1 MGLYELSYTVAV
13 EDEDV
18 APGTLHASVV
28 LVDPAGNTGTAYSTL
43 APNSLEIYTALPE
56 ATLAGI
62 LEICEGE
69 ETELSVYLS
78 GRPPLSFTLEE
89 GTTATRFTDISSTTF
104 HITVMP
110 VQTTV
115 YRISSVTDVNGVEN
129 TGSGELEVTVH
140 LKTDVEIINLAA
152 GYSVEA
158 DPVQLEASVPGG
170 IFSGPG
176 VISSTGYFYPDLAG
190 TADSPH
196 TITYTYENANGCIST
211 DNKIVF
217 VSGDEAVI
225 LIPDQLV
232 CSNDD
237 PFTVNVMNI
246 YGETGTF
253 RLLNSGDQPVP
264 GLTDHGDRTA
274 TVDPALLSAD
284 SYTIE
289 YRYEDGNTIYL
300 TAEFAVEIVE
310 QPQILHLDES
320 PYCQNA
326 TPVDLRSDLA
336 NVLFEGPGVSGNM
349 NDGFTFHPWD
359 ADPGSIEITCTSI
372 SENGCRASTS
382 QTVQVLF
389 VPEVKFGLSTACI
402 PEGGEIVSFDNQT
415 TGISSVESWTWDF
428 DDPASGESNQS
439 NLVDPTH
446 FYQEPGPRSV
456 SLTATT
462 FEGCVSTFV
471 LDSVIDSKP
480 LADFTWVSNCFTGGS
495 DVKFIN
501 RTAYG
506 FASVDTILWTFK
518 TGDGAVLDVI
528 GSVSPADT
536 VAYPFTEAGSYQ
548 VDLYT
553 VNHAG
558 CAGQASREVLLRP
571 TIQLSGENYAESFDA
586 SEGMWVIRSEDQ
598 LASWTWDVP
607 DFDGCDQT
615 ADDRA
620 WFTRLSPG
628 EEGHIERSWI
638 QSPCFDLTGIQR
650 PLIRLDILRSFVP
663 NVDGAVLQY
672 QDVVEEGWKTLGAST
687 PGIAWYNAT
696 SILNQPGGSSI
707 GWGAVEFR
715 PDTAWVT
722 AVHDLD
728 QVAGSPGVSFRIAV
742 ATNGQLAMGNQGFA
756 FDNLIIA
763 ERSKLSVLEHFTDYS
778 DDSSRL
784 ANEIIDAIGNKYRQ
798 DIIDL
803 QYHLSNDGVDPMFLN
818 NPYPSSTRSFNYGVP
833 GVPYTILN
841 GGAYPHHR
849 YDYPALKTGP
859 LEDHVR
865 MLSLEIPEFEI
876 DLTVDWSESGLE
888 AHTTVTCTAGRFDAN
903 IQLYLVVFETSV
915 TAYTEHNGDIPFSNV
930 VLDMLPSP
938 AGKLLGDNWVQ
949 GKSDVRTETW
959 TYASYVEDIDDLA
972 VAAFIQ
978 DRSSS
983 RILQAAVD
991 YKDKTVG
998 VLRRST
1004 DKTELTVYPNPAAHV
1019 LHVNLGTGSEDTG
1032 RLELMDISGK
1042 VMMLEDVPA
1051 GTRIF
1056 RLNMASLT
1064 SGLYFLRWVDAGQVR
1079 GVSKVVKTR

>member
-1 MGLYELSYTVAV
+1 MVDGISAGPVDTYTFDNVSFDHTIHATFVKKVIEVLNVTIPNKSMKIGDRITATTTVEDDAGISYTLVSGSVGGYPLEDFQRLSATTYQAYFTIYQGGNSYHASQDIPVSNVVISNGRFQSAPYNLPIVQSGDPIDAEAPRVLKMEVPSIEVGVGGTVKVTITADGTGYSAGTATMVNGVSLGSSRVTFTERSMGLYELSYTVAV

-140 LKTDVEIINLAA
+140 ERTGVEIIDLAA

-326 TPVDLRSDLA
+326 TPVDLQSDLA

-402 PEGGEIVSFDNQT
+402 PEGGEIVS
-415 TGISSVESWTWDF
+415 
-428 DDPASGESNQS
+428 
-439 NLVDPTH
+439 
-446 FYQEPGPRSV
+446 
-456 SLTATT
+456 
-462 FEGCVSTFV
+462 
-471 LDSVIDSKP
+471 
-480 LADFTWVSNCFTGGS
+480 
-495 DVKFIN
+495 
-501 RTAYG
+501 
-506 FASVDTILWTFK
+506 
-518 TGDGAVLDVI
+518 
-528 GSVSPADT
+528 
-536 VAYPFTEAGSYQ
+536 
-548 VDLYT
+548 
-553 VNHAG
+553 
-558 CAGQASREVLLRP
+558 
-571 TIQLSGENYAESFDA
+571 
-586 SEGMWVIRSEDQ
+586 
-598 LASWTWDVP
+598 
-607 DFDGCDQT
+607 
-615 ADDRA
+615 
-620 WFTRLSPG
+620 
-628 EEGHIERSWI
+628 
-638 QSPCFDLTGIQR
+638 
-650 PLIRLDILRSFVP
+650 
-663 NVDGAVLQY
+663 
-672 QDVVEEGWKTLGAST
+672 
-687 PGIAWYNAT
+687 
-696 SILNQPGGSSI
+696 
-707 GWGAVEFR
+707 
-715 PDTAWVT
+715 
-722 AVHDLD
+722 
-728 QVAGSPGVSFRIAV
+728 
-742 ATNGQLAMGNQGFA
+742 
-756 FDNLIIA
+756 
-763 ERSKLSVLEHFTDYS
+763 
-778 DDSSRL
+778 
-784 ANEIIDAIGNKYRQ
+784 
-798 DIIDL
+798 
-803 QYHLSNDGVDPMFLN
+803 
-818 NPYPSSTRSFNYGVP
+818 
-833 GVPYTILN
+833 
-841 GGAYPHHR
+841 
-849 YDYPALKTGP
+849 
-859 LEDHVR
+859 
-865 MLSLEIPEFEI
+865 LSLIHI
-876 DLTVDWSESGLE
+876 
-888 AHTTVTCTAGRFDAN
+888 
-903 IQLYLVVFETSV
+903 
-915 TAYTEHNGDIPFSNV
+915 
-930 VLDMLPSP
+930 
-938 AGKLLGDNWVQ
+938 
-949 GKSDVRTETW
+949 
-959 TYASYVEDIDDLA
+959 
-972 VAAFIQ
+972 
-978 DRSSS
+978 
-983 RILQAAVD
+983 
-991 YKDKTVG
+991 
-998 VLRRST
+998 
-1004 DKTELTVYPNPAAHV
+1004 
-1019 LHVNLGTGSEDTG
+1019 
-1032 RLELMDISGK
+1032 
-1042 VMMLEDVPA
+1042 
-1051 GTRIF
+1051 
-1056 RLNMASLT
+1056 
-1064 SGLYFLRWVDAGQVR
+1064 
-1079 GVSKVVKTR
+1079 